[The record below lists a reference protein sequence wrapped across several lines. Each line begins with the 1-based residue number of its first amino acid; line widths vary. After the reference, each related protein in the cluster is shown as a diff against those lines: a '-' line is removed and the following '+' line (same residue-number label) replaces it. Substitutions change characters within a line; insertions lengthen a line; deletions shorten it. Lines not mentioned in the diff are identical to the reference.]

1 MAIKHKNPTEER
13 CYTQRAG
20 RNDKHSGQFTPG
32 VYTHVHAR
40 APYNFIPLPEKV
52 VPAPLPLPTHDRFY
66 RELLTGWIECTLDT
80 CSPVYIRGML
90 TEAQWRAFGQTDNEH
105 LHDEEKKAKAAFFA
119 KDGNAPV
126 LPGSSLRGMLRTLVE
141 IVGYGRMRWVAA
153 QPSFTFRAMAAQA
166 NDPLKDV
173 YKTAMKSGVRAGY
186 FVREGEDWYI
196 HPATLPSGNDSFIKV
211 DDEDISKDDIPGFVP
226 MFSKGGDYLPQIH
239 PVVFKRL
246 DDKAKSR
253 ELIEKAKKINER
265 NERQGK
271 EERIKLTQPAYSVK
285 AKGFDDASY
294 TQGTLVCIGDM
305 NETNPGQGRSQ
316 RRKHYIIL
324 PKDSRASRIPIP
336 REVVR
341 AYLVSLS
348 TYQQKSLKAWS
359 GGVDSPQGCLAEGKP
374 VFYITDNPQAPKQV
388 LYFGHNPN
396 FRITAKVKGNPTTP
410 FDFVPKSIRMA
421 EEPDFADTMFGWVEE
436 KDWGPTVKGAYA
448 GRVFVGDAHCTST
461 ENIWYSQ
468 EPITPH
474 ILASPKVTTFQH
486 YLVQNGDPHHPD
498 QKVTLAHYGTSPK
511 ETEVRGHKLYWHKGK
526 DPDIGA
532 NDKEK
537 GKPSQLTQIRPVAA
551 GVQFTFKI
559 RFENLHPAELGALW
573 WALTLPGS
581 DGGDYR
587 HKLGMGKPLGMG
599 AVKIT
604 PTLHLSQR
612 HEKTENEK
620 SLPGRYDRLFQD
632 GGWFT
637 PSDDSK
643 QGSDFIENFYTHMK
657 SHSVDVSTSERIAML
672 LEMLRWRGDEPDTNW
687 LDETRY
693 MEIEHGREKI
703 NEYKERPVLPTP
715 TGVVESLDKPLTKP
729 DCAQRDKAQQRAAQ
743 HGNRR

>member
-1 MAIKHKNPTEER
+1 MAMKHQNPTEER
-13 CYTQRAG
+13 CYTHKKGRLDQRG
-20 RNDKHSGQFTPG
+20 VFTPG
-32 VYTHVHAR
+32 RYDPVRAR

-52 VPAPLPLPTHDRFY
+52 VPAPLLPLPAHDRY
-66 RELLTGWIECTLDT
+66 AEDLLTGWIECTLDT

-141 IVGYGRMRWVAA
+141 IVGYGRMRFVAA
-153 QPSFTFRAMAAQA
+153 QPTFTFRAVAAPK
-166 NDPLKDV
+166 NDPLQAP
-173 YKTAMKSGVRAGY
+173 YETALGRFGANVRAGVLHKNGNQWVVY
-186 FVREGEDWYI
+186 PARKPSDVWHSEKLAYIKVKEYILDRIGDFVGVNAPGYKPTFFDVSFSAEIKRDADRNEYLAVTEVSKSVEDLENKGILVCSGNMLETRDAQNSVGEDS
-196 HPATLPSGNDSFIKV
+196 TLSP
-211 DDEDISKDDIPGFVP
+211 
-226 MFSKGGDYLPQIH
+226 
-239 PVVFKRL
+239 R
-246 DDKAKSR
+246 KSH
-253 ELIEKAKKINER
+253 A
-265 NERQGK
+265 
-271 EERIKLTQPAYSVK
+271 
-285 AKGFDDASY
+285 
-294 TQGTLVCIGDM
+294 
-305 NETNPGQGRSQ
+305 
-316 RRKHYIIL
+316 IIL
-324 PKDSRASRIPIP
+324 EVNRRVEIPIP
-336 REVVR
+336 EPVIDV
-341 AYLVSLS
+341 YL
-348 TYQQKSLKAWS
+348 KSLTAAQKEDLW
-359 GGVDSPQGCLAEGKP
+359 GGEHGCLLEGAP
-374 VFYITDNPQAPKQV
+374 VFYILNENAV
-388 LYFGHNPN
+388 AAFGHSPN
-396 FRITAKVKGNPTTP
+396 FRIPVVPGGANVTP
-410 FDFVPKSIRMA
+410 FDFVPEAIRTA
-421 EEPDFADTMFGWVEE
+421 EEPDFADAMFGWVEE
-436 KDWGPTVKGAYA
+436 KDWGPKVDRKPAYA

-461 ENIWYSQ
+461 KNIWYSQ

-511 ETEVRGHKLYWHKGK
+511 ETEIRGHKLYWHKGK

-537 GKPSQLTQIRPVAA
+537 GKPSQLTQISPVAA

-573 WALTLPGS
+573 WALTLPGN

-604 PTLHLSQR
+604 PVLHLSQR

-620 SLPGRYDRLFQD
+620 SLPGRYDKLFQD